1 MYSNIIIIPYRN
13 RKEHLETFIK
23 NVIPLFDK
31 YLKPYKLV
39 IVEQEEGKL
48 FNRGKLLNIGFNE
61 YNDKSE
67 FFFTHD
73 VDIIPNEN
81 CVKELYTK
89 NEYDV
94 VRIFN
99 PHILSLGSISKFSR
113 DSFLNVNGLPNHIWG
128 WGIEDRA
135 LYYRYVIMN
144 KKLSPNYSNV
154 VNFTMLY
161 HISNVHNY
169 INEKLAISNK
179 ENEIFNCND
188 KNIQIKHIMSSG
200 LNNLDYKIL
209 HRYTVNENIELIKV
223 SI

>member
-61 YNDKSE
+61 YKDKSE

-81 CVKELYTK
+81 CVKELYNK

-94 VRIFN
+94 IRIFN
-99 PHILSLGSISKFSR
+99 GHNTSLGGIIKFSR

-135 LYYRYVIMN
+135 LYYRYIIMN
-144 KKLSPNYSNV
+144 KILSPNYTNV
-154 VNFTMLY
+154 INFNILY
-161 HISNVHNY
+161 HTSNVHNY
-169 INEKLAISNK
+169 TNEKLAISNK
-179 ENEIFNCND
+179 EDEIFNCND
-188 KNIQIKHIMSSG
+188 KNIQLNHIMSSG

-209 HRYTVNENIELIKV
+209 NRYTVNENIELIKV